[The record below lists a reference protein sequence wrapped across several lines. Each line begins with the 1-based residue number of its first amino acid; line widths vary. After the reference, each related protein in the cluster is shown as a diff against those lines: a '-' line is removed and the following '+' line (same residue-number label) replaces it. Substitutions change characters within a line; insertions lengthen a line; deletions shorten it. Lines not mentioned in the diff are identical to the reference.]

1 MDMAIS
7 YLLYYMYV
15 KVFFRYE
22 PLRAGK
28 ERWGGMPT
36 VSIIVPIYN
45 CAKYLGRC
53 LESILKQTFHD
64 LQVIC
69 IDDGSTDDSYS
80 VALRY
85 RKLDRRVSCYKN
97 DINKGQSYARNVG
110 LAKAKGKYVLFVD
123 SDDWLMQDA
132 VKIAVA
138 HSAAN
143 DLDILYFNFQSVYED
158 DIAKETCQ
166 IISEERKKAYEVCN
180 GEKLFLD
187 MITDGEYR
195 SMVYLAIYKREFLS
209 NHKLCFY
216 NGIIHEDELFS
227 YKAILSAKRAAY
239 IPQKLYIYYRR
250 NGSTMNDEKKL
261 LKRLKSDLII
271 YYEMQ
276 SFYFER
282 KFTGDVCKAIGILL
296 YNTYSRIRNHYA
308 KMMNSDCEAGEVEFS
323 DIRYQVMW
331 NSIKNMIC
339 GTFWMNINN
348 ALYSAMKNANKLII
362 FGAGSVARNLINY
375 LELRGFGNFDIAV
388 SKNQGNMYIY
398 GKKVQAISDLVSY
411 KSEACVCV
419 ATMEKY
425 HQEIRK
431 YLTNLG
437 FVNVIFLK

>member
-1 MDMAIS
+1 
-7 YLLYYMYV
+7 
-15 KVFFRYE
+15 
-22 PLRAGK
+22 
-28 ERWGGMPT
+28 MPT

-53 LESILKQTFHD
+53 LDSILKQTFHD

-80 VALRY
+80 VASHY
-85 RKLDRRVSCYKN
+85 RKLDRRIICYKN
-97 DINKGQSYARNVG
+97 DINQGPSYTRNVG
-110 LAKAKGKYVLFVD
+110 LAQSKGEYVLFVD

-132 VKIAVA
+132 VKIAVEY
-138 HSAAN
+138 SVAN
-143 DLDILYFNFQSVYED
+143 DLDVLYFNFQSVYEN

-166 IISEERKKAYEVCN
+166 SISEERQKAYAVCD
-180 GEKLFLD
+180 GKILFMD

-195 SMVYLAIYKREFLS
+195 SMACLAMYKRAFLS
-209 NHKLCFY
+209 NQKLCFY

-227 YKAILSAKRAAY
+227 YKTILSAKRAAY

-250 NGSTMNDEKKL
+250 NGSIMNDEKNL

-276 SFYFER
+276 AFCFER
-282 KFTGDVCKAIGILL
+282 KFTEDVCKTIGILL

-308 KMMNSDCEAGEVEFS
+308 KMMNSDCDAGEVEFS
-323 DIRYQVMW
+323 DIRYQIMW
-331 NSIKNMIC
+331 NSIRNIIY
-339 GTFWMNINN
+339 GASWININN
-348 ALYSAMKNANKLII
+348 ALYAAMKNASRLII
-362 FGAGSVARNLINY
+362 FGAGSVAKNLINY
-375 LELRGFGNFDIAV
+375 LELRGFGSFDIAV
-388 SKNQGNMYIY
+388 SKKQGNMYIY
-398 GKKVQAISDLVSY
+398 GKQVQAISELVSY

-425 HQEIRK
+425 HQEIGK
-431 YLTNLG
+431 YLSNLG